1 MSLTERIDNDYVQA
15 YKAKDAL
22 RLSVLRMVKTA
33 AKNRL
38 VELRRPGGALED
50 GEMLDVFIREAKQRQ
65 DSIEQYTTAG
75 RPDLAAKEEAELT
88 ILREYLPRALS
99 PEELG
104 AAIDAAVAE
113 LGATG
118 TRGRQGSGGRRQAA
132 PLLRRRHR
140 VRGPRVPWQR
150 RAAFP
155 RVSRRATIARIAAG
169 LILCGITTKA
179 CDAGS

>member
-1 MSLTERIDNDYVQA
+1 
-15 YKAKDAL
+15 
-22 RLSVLRMVKTA
+22 
-33 AKNRL
+33 
-38 VELRRPGGALED
+38 
-50 GEMLDVFIREAKQRQ
+50 LDVFIREAKQRQ

-118 TRGRQGSGGRRQAA
+118 PRDMGKVISAVMGACKGRADGKEVAAAVKRR
-132 PLLRRRHR
+132 L
-140 VRGPRVPWQR
+140 
-150 RAAFP
+150 
-155 RVSRRATIARIAAG
+155 S
-169 LILCGITTKA
+169 
-179 CDAGS
+179 

>member
-118 TRGRQGSGGRRQAA
+118 PRDMGTVISAVMGACKGRADGKEVAAAVKRR
-132 PLLRRRHR
+132 L
-140 VRGPRVPWQR
+140 
-150 RAAFP
+150 
-155 RVSRRATIARIAAG
+155 S
-169 LILCGITTKA
+169 
-179 CDAGS
+179 

>member
-118 TRGRQGSGGRRQAA
+118 PRDMGKVISAVMGACTGRADGKEVA
-132 PLLRRRHR
+132 
-140 VRGPRVPWQR
+140 
-150 RAAFP
+150 
-155 RVSRRATIARIAAG
+155 AAG
-169 LILCGITTKA
+169 TRRL
-179 CDAGS
+179 S

>member
-38 VELRRPGGALED
+38 VELRRPGGVLED
-50 GEMLDVFIREAKQRQ
+50 GEMLDVFIKEAKQRQ

-75 RPDLAAKEEAELT
+75 RPDLAAREADELA
-88 ILREYLPRALS
+88 ILREYLPKALS
-99 PEELG
+99 PEELA
-104 AAIDAAVAE
+104 AAIDAAVTE

-118 TRGRQGSGGRRQAA
+118 PRDMGRVISAVMGACKGRADGKEVAA
-132 PLLRRRHR
+132 AVKRRL
-140 VRGPRVPWQR
+140 
-150 RAAFP
+150 
-155 RVSRRATIARIAAG
+155 S
-169 LILCGITTKA
+169 
-179 CDAGS
+179 

>member
-118 TRGRQGSGGRRQAA
+118 PRDMGKVISAVMGACQGRADGKEVAAAVKRR
-132 PLLRRRHR
+132 L
-140 VRGPRVPWQR
+140 
-150 RAAFP
+150 
-155 RVSRRATIARIAAG
+155 S
-169 LILCGITTKA
+169 
-179 CDAGS
+179 